1 MRDDIL
7 QKLYSNPIYLEY
19 LRNHPKWYYF
29 LEQNSNNF
37 VSFENTL
44 KQELKITTYDKLEN
58 LKNQIN
64 IISKFMDYFKNK

>member
-7 QKLYSNPIYLEY
+7 QKLYSNSIYLEY

-29 LEQNSNNF
+29 LEQNPNNF
-37 VSFENTL
+37 VLFENTL

-58 LKNQIN
+58 LKNQIH
-64 IISKFMDYFKNK
+64 IISKFMDYFKK